1 MNPEQIKDL
10 IQSVSRTFQ
19 GLRLYSSQHP
29 AIKQHVQDWLAALSK
44 LFLEKKTLRM
54 GLVDGTLFFE
64 EELFAYPS
72 AAEEEISKQLRQLEI
87 EGLEFVSGLTNEELL
102 SFLNLATKGEIR
114 GDDLEGAFADKG
126 IHHIR
131 IIRIQYEEEKPGEP
145 RKIYQRAIRVME
157 SLFADVRLGEIPSS
171 QEAKEVVTEMVE
183 LTLAD
188 PHALFALTMLKDY
201 DNYTF
206 THSIN
211 VSVISLAA
219 GRACALTEEQLR
231 NLGLGGM
238 LHDLGKLKI
247 DLQIITKPGQLTEKE
262 FESIKTHPRSG
273 SDIVD
278 KMEGIP
284 QAVKDIV
291 LGHHLRY
298 DRAGYPA
305 DARGHRLSPLTDIV
319 AIADAYDAMTTLRSY
334 QRPITPRLAIKELR
348 KMAGTSLHPHFLE
361 RFITSLGPYP
371 VGSLVRLESNEIA
384 LVIRVDISDP
394 GVADLKILFDDEGRL
409 LPEPRPLK
417 LGSSQAPRIV
427 GEVDPFLKGIEVASY
442 FS

>member
-1 MNPEQIKDL
+1 MNPQQIKDV
-10 IQSVSRTFQ
+10 IQGISRTFQ
-19 GLRLYSSQHP
+19 GLRLYSIQHP

-54 GLVDGTLFFE
+54 GLLDGTLFFE

-72 AAEEEISKQLRQLEI
+72 PAEEEIARLLRQLQI

-102 SFLNLATKGEIR
+102 AFLNIAAKGEIC
-114 GDDLEGAFADKG
+114 GDALEEAFAGQG
-126 IHHIR
+126 IRHIR
-131 IIRIQYEEEKPGEP
+131 TIRIQYEEEKPGEP
-145 RKIYQRAIRVME
+145 RKIYQRAIKVME
-157 SLFADVRLGEIPSS
+157 TLFADVRLGQIPSS
-171 QEAKEVVTEMVE
+171 LEAKEVVKEMVE

-206 THSIN
+206 THSVN

-219 GRACALTEEQLR
+219 GRACELSEEQLH

-238 LHDLGKLKI
+238 FHDLGKLKI
-247 DLQIITKPGQLTEKE
+247 DLQIITKPGKLTEQE
-262 FESIKTHPRSG
+262 FESIKTHPRNG
-273 SDIVD
+273 ADIVD

-291 LGHHLRY
+291 LGHHLRF

-305 DARGHRLSPLTDIV
+305 DARSHRLSPLTDIV
-319 AIADAYDAMTTLRSY
+319 SIADAYDAMTTLRSY

-348 KMAGTSLHPHFLE
+348 KMSGTSLHPHFLE
-361 RFITSLGPYP
+361 RFISSLGPYP
-371 VGSLVRLESNEIA
+371 VGSLVRLDNNEIA
-384 LVIRVDISDP
+384 LVVQVDISDP
-394 GVADLKILFDDEGRL
+394 GNAEFKILFDGDGRL
-409 LPEPRPLK
+409 LTEPRPLK
-417 LGSSQAPRIV
+417 LGSTEAVRIV

-442 FS
+442 FP